1 MIVRIIAMCI
11 AAAMICTALRPQ
23 RPEMATAISL
33 AAGLAALAMLYAELS
48 RGPDWLG
55 ALRSFLPENGSIP
68 GTVLKAAGIAVLS
81 QFAAQICTDAGE
93 GALAGR
99 IALAARVAMLGL
111 CAPLLGEITAL
122 LGDMLR

>member
-99 IALAARVAMLGL
+99 IVLAARVAMLGL

>member
-33 AAGLAALAMLYAELS
+33 AAGLAALAMLYAEFS